1 MTNPILVQSPKNED
15 ELQDSLIELFRA
27 NDWTALKEVCPDWGQ
42 KRVDIIA
49 EHPEYGRIGI
59 ETKFIRTGR
68 DGRRLA
74 EAFMQV
80 TRDYWHREYNRSE
93 IQLWAI
99 APYYQPG
106 SVRPPQ
112 NDDQIQDF
120 VKQFLTRVG
129 VGVLD
134 VHADTIKI
142 EFSTASRGKTV
153 PVAGPHIRTYQHRL
167 DIDAVREFVQDR
179 REERQD

>member
-1 MTNPILVQSPKNED
+1 VTNPILVQSPQNEED
-15 ELQDSLIELFRA
+15 LQDSLIELFRA
-27 NDWTALKEVCPDWGQ
+27 NDWTALKEVTPDWGQ

-49 EHPEYGRIGI
+49 EHSEYGRIGI

-74 EAFMQV
+74 EAFLQV
-80 TRDYWHREYNRSE
+80 TRDYWHKNYNRDKIE
-93 IQLWAI
+93 LWAI
-99 APYYQPG
+99 APYFQPG
-106 SVRPPQ
+106 SVRPQQ
-112 NDDQIQDF
+112 NDNHIQDF

-142 EFSTASRGKTV
+142 EFSASSRGKAV
-153 PVAGPHIRTYQHRL
+153 PIAGPHIQTYKHRL
-167 DIDAVREFVQDR
+167 NIDAVYDFVKSR
-179 REERQD
+179 REERQN